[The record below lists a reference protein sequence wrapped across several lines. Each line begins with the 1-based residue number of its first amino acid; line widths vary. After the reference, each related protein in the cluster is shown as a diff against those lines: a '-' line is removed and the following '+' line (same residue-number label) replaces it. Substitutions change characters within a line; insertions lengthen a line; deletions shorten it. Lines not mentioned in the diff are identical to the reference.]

1 MTAPDLHAR
10 MPAMADIEEHAN
22 VHAALDAAA
31 ARAGGTERILAFG
44 SFFVAAAAL
53 NWAQRNGYFTA

>member
-1 MTAPDLHAR
+1 MQPFREILSSD
-10 MPAMADIEEHAN
+10 
-22 VHAALDAAA
+22 
-31 ARAGGTERILAFG
+31 RILVFG